1 MEHKQL
7 ISVILPSRG
16 RPEQLYRCIASAL
29 SLSARPTLI
38 EFIVYIDD
46 DDSSY
51 DEMLHKPVLFQVI
64 RGPRNGIGQ
73 ANQDCANL
81 ARGEILLFINDDI
94 IVETPNW
101 DEGFRAIDTSIKDGV
116 YLAYPND
123 GFKGRKLCPFHAIRR
138 STFKLMGKPFRYI
151 EDHLLTLT

>member
-64 RGPRNGIGQ
+64 RGPRK
-73 ANQDCANL
+73 
-81 ARGEILLFINDDI
+81 
-94 IVETPNW
+94 W
-101 DEGFRAIDTSIKDGV
+101 HWTSKSG
-116 YLAYPND
+116 LRQ
-123 GFKGRKLCPFHAIRR
+123 F
-138 STFKLMGKPFRYI
+138 GKR
-151 EDHLLTLT
+151 